1 MESCLV
7 WQGDEVIQTWRC
19 RSSAKW
25 SYAGRGRKLRGR
37 HRKYCTEVVG
47 LRRVNPREAKR
58 MMQRMGMSMDSIPE
72 VNQVIVKTV
81 TKDIIIDEPEVAI
94 LNMQGQKIYQVMG
107 GRVSE
112 KTVVAEKLIIP
123 DEDVQL
129 VAGQT
134 GKSVEEARRALEE
147 SSGDLAKAILLLQSG

>member
-1 MESCLV
+1 M
-7 WQGDEVIQTWRC
+7 
-19 RSSAKW
+19 
-25 SYAGRGRKLRGR
+25 
-37 HRKYCTEVVG
+37 
-47 LRRVNPREAKR
+47 RRVNPREAKR

-72 VNQVIVKTV
+72 VNQVVVKTA

-112 KTVVAEKLIIP
+112 KAVVAEKLTIP